1 MNVFKSQ
8 GTREGRREEFLT
20 LQEDG
25 SLLHTVGK
33 IMLYNVSLLYH
44 GVGVLN
50 FHGATFCGNQIVVR
64 SLYEQTQ
71 WSLGYNDF
79 DFFDKMEPPRRHID
93 VKWDS
98 IGHIYKLLF

>member
-33 IMLYNVSLLYH
+33 IML
-44 GVGVLN
+44 
-50 FHGATFCGNQIVVR
+50 
-64 SLYEQTQ
+64 
-71 WSLGYNDF
+71 
-79 DFFDKMEPPRRHID
+79 
-93 VKWDS
+93 
-98 IGHIYKLLF
+98 